1 MLIRTWCDLQ
11 WGVPCAARTAL
22 PPAVYEFHLEFG
34 ALSAHAIIGLRI
46 EGPSATK
53 CLPSRPVH
61 VLRSRQPGD
70 VGKGRQYEI
79 AYSSAND
86 VQLLRQLEQ
95 TLGLPS
101 AFSNQPLQDLD
112 AEQREWKH
120 VPIAV
125 DDLLVVTAQVVQN
138 KRHLDN
144 VYA

>member
-95 TLGLPS
+95 TLGPEVGTIKLS
-101 AFSNQPLQDLD
+101 Q
-112 AEQREWKH
+112 
-120 VPIAV
+120 
-125 DDLLVVTAQVVQN
+125 VTPKFYLIDQILI
-138 KRHLDN
+138 KYLRR
-144 VYA
+144 